1 MSILDHLHYDLITA
15 IRNQF
20 YIWKNRAKLK
30 RAKNYALF
38 LSEQNNGR
46 KYIVMRDYDGSF
58 AVMNR
63 DDFLLK
69 RRRGVF
75 VKSCKWED
83 VVRDANYVTQY
94 KKP

>member
-1 MSILDHLHYDLITA
+1 MWANNLYFDVTIP
-15 IRNQF
+15 IRNWF

-30 RAKNYALF
+30 RAKNYAIF

-63 DDFLLK
+63 NDFLLK
-69 RRRGVF
+69 RRRGIF
-75 VKSCKWED
+75 VKSCKWEN